1 MDAHAA
7 DAVGQS
13 GAVLADY
20 PVFAEFLEKLIHFS
34 QHQGLICHYFT
45 IFPLQTNLDMNEQLR
60 HDILAQCQQG
70 EGTWVEF
77 KSAQRKTAT
86 GKSCN
91 RLNKLKKVPYKVSY
105 KVPY

>member
-1 MDAHAA
+1 
-7 DAVGQS
+7 
-13 GAVLADY
+13 
-20 PVFAEFLEKLIHFS
+20 
-34 QHQGLICHYFT
+34 
-45 IFPLQTNLDMNEQLR
+45 MNEQLR